1 MFGSV
6 SNWINNKLPQNIP
19 TVSMPSMPNVS
30 MPTVSMPTMPHMPD
44 LFGKNKNQNNEETAA
59 VSTTSDTNTTSET
72 QPAAVS
78 EEKIPNI
85 TQPEPVSETKQDLNQ
100 IEPVVDESK
109 PANGEAT
116 EGGEEAEKNDQKFG
130 INIGIDPTKALGN
143 VKDIG
148 NNIGS
153 MLFSFG
159 KNASSN
165 VMKTASNLKDV
176 IEKKTL
182 IGDFSKENEK
192 FINEKKNQ
200 KRKEDTMIPP
210 WVGYHEEEKMKEQIL
225 ALSSDSR
232 NFLRSPPVGVDFQ
245 FDFNLA
251 YPVAMATLEEDPNLK
266 EMRFKLVPKQINEEQ
281 FWRNYFYRVSLI
293 KQSAQLDQL
302 NTENQN
308 SNTSGD
314 DSTSSS
320 SNKKS
325 GVTKQESGAHQ
336 NDSITTNEFVSD
348 SYDQQEA
355 FNDEDLKNELKQLK
369 LNNKKQDDLEDGEW
383 DKDLPEDIDSLS
395 VEEIEKEI
403 NQMIGKN

>member
-153 MLFSFG
+153 
-159 KNASSN
+159 N
-165 VMKTASNLKDV
+165 
-176 IEKKTL
+176 
-182 IGDFSKENEK
+182 
-192 FINEKKNQ
+192 
-200 KRKEDTMIPP
+200 
-210 WVGYHEEEKMKEQIL
+210 
-225 ALSSDSR
+225 
-232 NFLRSPPVGVDFQ
+232 
-245 FDFNLA
+245 
-251 YPVAMATLEEDPNLK
+251 
-266 EMRFKLVPKQINEEQ
+266 
-281 FWRNYFYRVSLI
+281 I
-293 KQSAQLDQL
+293 KS
-302 NTENQN
+302 
-308 SNTSGD
+308 
-314 DSTSSS
+314 
-320 SNKKS
+320 
-325 GVTKQESGAHQ
+325 
-336 NDSITTNEFVSD
+336 
-348 SYDQQEA
+348 
-355 FNDEDLKNELKQLK
+355 
-369 LNNKKQDDLEDGEW
+369 
-383 DKDLPEDIDSLS
+383 
-395 VEEIEKEI
+395 
-403 NQMIGKN
+403 